1 MVNATE
7 SVSGGGEGE
16 GVLLQRGSA
25 SIQGAYAGS
34 VPTGDNTG
42 TVLPLRLDYA
52 LKLALR
58 QNLGAVSQ
66 TQALR
71 QAQAQRQTARS
82 ALLPDVN
89 SVISE
94 NVEQIN
100 LRTLGVEEPN
110 FPLAVGPFN
119 YFDARAARMTQ
130 SILDFVRHRNLRA
143 ADENLQSVILSAR
156 DARDLIVLAVAGS
169 YLEIIAT
176 NARIVAAQVQV
187 QSSQTVYQQAV
198 DRLREGLNARIDTT
212 RTQVQLQVDRL
223 RLRSLEAERDREHLR
238 LGRLIGLPLGQV
250 FSIADDFPYAPL
262 TNTTLNDALTQ
273 AYQKRADLQS
283 ARAGVRAAGAVL
295 SASRAE
301 RLPNLTLAADW
312 GVAGLRPTNSAH
324 SVFSVAGTLTIPLYQ
339 GGRVSGDVAQ
349 AEAALHQRQA
359 ELEDIRGR
367 IDQDIRQAF
376 IDLGAATDQV
386 TVAQSNVDLAED
398 TLRQSR
404 DRFADGIAD
413 TVEVVQAQQAVAAA
427 HNDYISAVS
436 DHNMAKVSLARAMGD
451 AEHSIEQ
458 FLVRK

>member
-1 MVNATE
+1 V
-7 SVSGGGEGE
+7 
-16 GVLLQRGSA
+16 
-25 SIQGAYAGS
+25 
-34 VPTGDNTG
+34 
-42 TVLPLRLDYA
+42 
-52 LKLALR
+52 
-58 QNLGAVSQ
+58 
-66 TQALR
+66 
-71 QAQAQRQTARS
+71 
-82 ALLPDVN
+82 
-89 SVISE
+89 
-94 NVEQIN
+94 
-100 LRTLGVEEPN
+100 
-110 FPLAVGPFN
+110 
-119 YFDARAARMTQ
+119 
-130 SILDFVRHRNLRA
+130 DFVRHRNLRA